1 METNKTTAAT
11 STNYNLFPILLVN
24 FIGTLGYSIVL
35 PFLVVIVS
43 KLGGNELI
51 LRYFKCNFSI
61 FPVNRRPGI
70 IGAWSDRYGRKK
82 ILLLSNF
89 RNTHLPDG
97 NRIDAY
103 HRIQLLS
110 VNCYWKKEYR
120 IILITANQIRL

>member
-1 METNKTTAAT
+1 MADTYSSYLMETNKTTPAT
-11 STNYNLFPILLVN
+11 SKNYNLFPILLVN

-51 LRYFKCNFSI
+51 YGILSAT
-61 FPVNRRPGI
+61 FPFFQLIGAPVL
-70 IGAWSDRYGRKK
+70 GAWSDRYGRKK
-82 ILLLSNF
+82 ILLVSNF

-110 VNCYWKKEYR
+110 ANCH
-120 IILITANQIRL
+120 